1 MATTR
6 TSAVQTVPIL
16 HLRVTTGGF
25 WQTSRTAKQKF
36 IKLHLT
42 PTLHPQAPALLGPD
56 GTSRPDCPCPALQA
70 PDSPW
75 AWLWPL
81 PLPAVHHTDAGP
93 QILCLGSVRC
103 LWAWWDGAAGV
114 RVPARPPTH
123 CLPRPGLLR
132 PGLAW
137 PAATCPGLPAP
148 PNPAKILFLLKI
160 NLSVTEG
167 FSGPER
173 AVEVLGSGVPGR
185 GEAQREGTCGLWDLL
200 SWAHF
205 PPSGDF

>member
-1 MATTR
+1 MAP
-6 TSAVQTVPIL
+6 AGPTVPAQPC
-16 HLRVTTGGF
+16 RP
-25 WQTSRTAKQKF
+25 RT
-36 IKLHLT
+36 
-42 PTLHPQAPALLGPD
+42 PLGP
-56 GTSRPDCPCPALQA
+56 GSGPCLCLLFTTQMPG
-70 PDSPW
+70 
-75 AWLWPL
+75 
-81 PLPAVHHTDAGP
+81 HKYC
-93 QILCLGSVRC
+93 LCLGSVRC

-185 GEAQREGTCGLWDLL
+185 GEAQREGTCGPWDLL